1 VLHTPPTC
9 TTSSS
14 LGTQCQQHAIL
25 AALNRRKSIAHNVIS
40 VLIEL
45 YIRTQVAKT
54 MARPALGEFKDI
66 LTAALKLDT
75 DEGQIASFF
84 RKGYKT
90 RTWWEDEK
98 SFPLEESDGWRT

>member
-1 VLHTPPTC
+1 
-9 TTSSS
+9 
-14 LGTQCQQHAIL
+14 
-25 AALNRRKSIAHNVIS
+25 VIS